1 MKKTLSTIQTL
12 FKIGKILS
20 MIVFVCSVVAA
31 SLSLVGI
38 ICLAAGAEKV
48 FQIGGVTVHGII
60 ANKTCITTDQMISA
74 ISFCFIVIVAEAV
87 LAWFAKTYF
96 KRELVAGTPFTLEG
110 AKELTR
116 LGILT
121 IVLPMGAN
129 IVAAIVNGI
138 LAEFLSNTWKFD
150 IDNGG
155 SVSLGIMFLILALI
169 CRYVAELEQ
178 GKAAERDTF
187 EK

>member
-12 FKIGKILS
+12 FKLGKVLS
-20 MIVFVCSVVAA
+20 TIAFVCSVVAA

-38 ICLAAGAEKV
+38 VCLAAGAEKV
-48 FQIGGVTVHGII
+48 FQVGGVTVHGIV
-60 ANKTCITTDQMISA
+60 ANKAGMTTDQMISA
-74 ISFCFIVIVAEAV
+74 ISVWLIVIVAQAV

-96 KRELVAGTPFTLEG
+96 KRELAAGTPFTLEG
-110 AKELTR
+110 AKELKR

-121 IVLPMGAN
+121 IVLPLGAN

-150 IDNGG
+150 MDNDG
-155 SVSLGIMFLILALI
+155 SVSLGIMFLVLALV

-178 GKAAERDTF
+178 GKKKGNEQ
-187 EK
+187 

>member
-12 FKIGKILS
+12 FKLGKILS
-20 MIVFVCSVVAA
+20 TIAFVCSVVAA

-38 ICLAAGAEKV
+38 VCLAAGAEKV

-60 ANKTCITTDQMISA
+60 ANKAGITTDQMISA
-74 ISFCFIVIVAEAV
+74 ISVWLIVVIAETV

-96 KRELVAGTPFTLEG
+96 KRELAVGTPFTLEG
-110 AKELTR
+110 AKELKR

-121 IVLPMGAN
+121 VALPLGAN
-129 IVAAIVNGI
+129 IVASIVNGI
-138 LAEFLSNTWKFD
+138 LAEFLSNTWKLD
-150 IDNGG
+150 LDNGG
-155 SVSLGIMFLILALI
+155 SVSLGIMFLVLALV

-178 GKAAERDTF
+178 
-187 EK
+187 EKQL

>member
-1 MKKTLSTIQTL
+1 MKKTLSIIQVL
-12 FKIGKILS
+12 FKLGKVLS
-20 MIVFVCSVVAA
+20 TITFVCSLVAA

-38 ICLAAGAEKV
+38 VCLAAGAEKV
-48 FQIGGVTVHGII
+48 FKIGGVTVHGII
-60 ANKTCITTDQMISA
+60 ANKAGMTTDQMISA
-74 ISFCFIVIVAEAV
+74 ISVWLIVVAAEAV

-96 KRELVAGTPFTLEG
+96 KRELAVGTPFTLEG

-121 IVLPMGAN
+121 IALPLGVN

-138 LAEFLSNTWKFD
+138 LAEFLSNTWMFD

-155 SVSLGIMFLILALI
+155 SVSLGVMFLVLALV

-178 GKAAERDTF
+178 GKAVGRDTY